1 MSTKTDTDVIDRA
14 EPQDDVLGDTRA
26 TKVDKV
32 TEVAE
37 RAIKNGGEATF
48 DQLMKKPR
56 RTLAFTVYSVDE
68 DGEEIALNLKFQA
81 LSSKEYDTL
90 QSEHPPS
97 AKEKRD
103 GAIYNIDTF
112 APALI
117 SKVAVIPKLTEEQ
130 ASTLYHSQEWSGG
143 EVATMF
149 LNALR
154 VCNAGLD
161 VPFSAR
167 D

>member
-1 MSTKTDTDVIDRA
+1 MVKQDTDVMERPDV
-14 EPQDDVLGDTRA
+14 QDDDVLGNTAA
-26 TKVDKV
+26 TKVAKIAAKAVKD
-32 TEVAE
+32 
-37 RAIKNGGEATF
+37 GGEATF

-56 RTLAFTVYSVDE
+56 RVLTFTVYSLDD
-68 DGEEIALNLKFQA
+68 DGEEIALNLKYQA
-81 LSSKEYDTL
+81 VPSKQYDQL

-103 GAIYNIDTF
+103 GAIYNVDTF

-117 SKVAVIPKLTEEQ
+117 SAVSVVPKLSVEQ
-130 ASTLYHSQEWSGG
+130 ATELYHSTEWSGG
-143 EVATMF
+143 EIATMF

-161 VPFSAR
+161 VPFNER
-167 D
+167 G